1 MQNQTVWYKSWWFG
15 IVIMLCIILFTTY
28 AITKTTQFLNY
39 REYLKTEIDSLQN
52 QVKVLN
58 KSIENL
64 EYKRDSIRIIRQ
76 KISIQSEL
84 EALKKLAKE
93 YEALKSEK
101 LVVNDSISLEDL
113 HIFYLKQIN
122 K

>member
-1 MQNQTVWYKSWWFG
+1 
-15 IVIMLCIILFTTY
+15 LFTVY
-28 AITKTTQFLNY
+28 AATKTTQFLNY